1 MTYRCELLTDEH
13 GIVGAEKSNLFLLSM
28 VDLNSLKR
36 NLERLES
43 NSNFRLQSQ
52 GVSMLMSQVQ
62 EFVRQIGEEE
72 AAVQQ
77 IYELE
82 RIVHSKPKTPEEER
96 EVAEAQRALRIA
108 EELKR
113 NISAK
118 KMVLRQLG
126 NEVHSLYAEIQK
138 II

>member
-1 MTYRCELLTDEH
+1 
-13 GIVGAEKSNLFLLSM
+13 M

-43 NSNFRLQSQ
+43 NGNFRLQSQ
-52 GVSMLMSQVQ
+52 GVSMLMTQVQ

-72 AAVQQ
+72 AAVKQ

-82 RIVHSKPKTPEEER
+82 RIVHSKPQTPEAEK
-96 EVAEAQRALRIA
+96 EVEEAQAALRIA
-108 EELKR
+108 ENLKR

-118 KMVLRQLG
+118 KIALRQLG
-126 NEVHSLYAEIQK
+126 NEVQALHTEIQK